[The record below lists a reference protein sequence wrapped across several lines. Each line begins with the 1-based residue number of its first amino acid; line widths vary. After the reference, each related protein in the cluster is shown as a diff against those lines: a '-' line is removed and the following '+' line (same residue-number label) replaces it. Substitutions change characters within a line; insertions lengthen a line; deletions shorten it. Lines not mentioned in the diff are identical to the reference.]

1 MYDMP
6 AGAFVIEA
14 VEGDPAANAG
24 IRRGDV
30 IVEMDGQTVTGG
42 SDLIEKLSYYAAGET
57 VEMIISRPVNGEYTE
72 QSVEV
77 TLGSR

>member
-1 MYDMP
+1 M
-6 AGAFVIEA
+6 
-14 VEGDPAANAG
+14 
-24 IRRGDV
+24 
-30 IVEMDGQTVTGG
+30 
-42 SDLIEKLSYYAAGET
+42 IEKLSYYAAGET